1 MRELSLHLLDLV
13 ENAYEAG
20 ATRVE
25 VSLEEDPD
33 EDHLVIRVADNGCGM
48 DEELRRTA
56 TSPFYTSRSTRRVG
70 LGLSLLAAAAEQ
82 CGGEVQV
89 EKGKERGSVVT
100 ATFQRSH
107 LDRAPL
113 GDLLSTLLV
122 LIIGFEDLELCYFHR
137 VGERSFSFS
146 SSSLKKK
153 LGGVPFSR
161 NLRQL
166 KEFLNEELAGLGT
179 EGVAVTR

>member
-25 VSLEEDPD
+25 LSLEENPE
-33 EDHLVIRVADNGCGM
+33 EDCLVIRVADNGCGM

-89 EKGKERGSVVT
+89 EEGKERGTVVT

-122 LIIGFEDLELCYFHR
+122 LVRGFEGLELHYFHR
-137 VGERSFSFS
+137 VGERSFSFN